1 MRLKRL
7 ALERFRCPMLT
18 RHKPESVQNGTPRN
32 ESRMSNLDTRAMSN
46 PYFQVGRWD
55 CTDELEGCQ
64 FSAPHT
70 SVSVPN
76 FEEIQTLHY
85 TCVYEVAITCTQRHD
100 MHNDEFA
107 HVLSSVIELA
117 NRVDLTRLRQHH
129 SIDNFAT
136 HVLTFR
142 FILDL
147 LRQTY
152 QEYIKGS
159 IENNSFEHVE
169 FTFNN
174 CMDGT
179 HGMATCFKPNKK
191 HSHLCYIL
199 DISQAERSCNGR
211 TDDTKCVHD
220 KITMNDRVL
229 SAAKIPDNAVN
240 KQFSASIL
248 NDVYGFDSSLFH
260 ISQSET
266 LCMDPQQRLL
276 LLAAADLYLSNTRV
290 CQHDDSFCVHVG
302 VSWND
307 FEEIRR
313 KYSADFFSTYDST
326 GTSISVASGRIAY
339 YFDFK
344 GCAVTIDT
352 ACSSSLVALHQ
363 SMYAAGSLRESS
375 ALVCGINLILTT
387 TMTHRFQL
395 AGMMSS
401 EHRCMTFD
409 ARADGYVRSEACN
422 IVLLHFNGFT
432 KTHRNVLRHDVHMS
446 CVVNQDGT
454 STGLTAPN
462 GTAQRNLMNEL
473 LSDVYNPSKH
483 VGAKIHAHGTGTPL
497 GDPIEVFA
505 INSALSFS

>member
-1 MRLKRL
+1 VTYDIVLQRFTPTSQGPTTPYPCAIKANSKWKLVRLKRL

-179 HGMATCFKPNKK
+179 HGMATCFKT
-191 HSHLCYIL
+191 
-199 DISQAERSCNGR
+199 E
-211 TDDTKCVHD
+211 
-220 KITMNDRVL
+220 
-229 SAAKIPDNAVN
+229 
-240 KQFSASIL
+240 
-248 NDVYGFDSSLFH
+248 
-260 ISQSET
+260 
-266 LCMDPQQRLL
+266 
-276 LLAAADLYLSNTRV
+276 
-290 CQHDDSFCVHVG
+290 
-302 VSWND
+302 
-307 FEEIRR
+307 
-313 KYSADFFSTYDST
+313 
-326 GTSISVASGRIAY
+326 
-339 YFDFK
+339 
-344 GCAVTIDT
+344 
-352 ACSSSLVALHQ
+352 
-363 SMYAAGSLRESS
+363 
-375 ALVCGINLILTT
+375 
-387 TMTHRFQL
+387 
-395 AGMMSS
+395 
-401 EHRCMTFD
+401 
-409 ARADGYVRSEACN
+409 
-422 IVLLHFNGFT
+422 
-432 KTHRNVLRHDVHMS
+432 
-446 CVVNQDGT
+446 
-454 STGLTAPN
+454 
-462 GTAQRNLMNEL
+462 
-473 LSDVYNPSKH
+473 
-483 VGAKIHAHGTGTPL
+483 
-497 GDPIEVFA
+497 
-505 INSALSFS
+505 